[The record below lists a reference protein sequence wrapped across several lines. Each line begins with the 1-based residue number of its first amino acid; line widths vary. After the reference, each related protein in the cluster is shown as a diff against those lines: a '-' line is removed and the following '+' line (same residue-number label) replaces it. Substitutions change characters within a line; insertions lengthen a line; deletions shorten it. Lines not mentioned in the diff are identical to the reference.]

1 MEKLS
6 RDSDLREVKS
16 EKLKV
21 KEQKLFDVN
30 PPYPAQSHI

>member
-6 RDSDLREVKS
+6 RDTDLREVKS

-21 KEQKLFDVN
+21 EEQELFDVN
-30 PPYPAQSHI
+30 PPYPAQSQI